1 MDPTPGEIGRLTL
14 TEILKVDF
22 SAPVNITGLQ
32 FSRFGID
39 TVPVLGA
46 VPEVMGV
53 SFNGGSFTNFTANG
67 TNPFG
72 ANYVNGGVSYLY
84 IRGTNVASEASL
96 FSITTVPVPATL
108 PLIGLGMAAVV
119 GLGRRRRGV
128 TSGGQVRVHPL
139 R

>member
-1 MDPTPGEIGRLTL
+1 MDLTAGEIGRLTL
-14 TEILKVDF
+14 TEILKVSF

-32 FSRFGID
+32 FRRFGID
-39 TVPVLGA
+39 TVPFVGA

-53 SFNGGSFTNFTANG
+53 SFNGGSFTNFTADG
-67 TNPFG
+67 TDPFG

-108 PLIGLGMAAVV
+108 PLIGLGMAAIV
-119 GLGRRRRGV
+119 GLSRGRRGV
-128 TSGGQVRVHPL
+128 TSGGQVRVNPL